1 MNHQIN
7 SKEMLP
13 FLDMISRKAGQVV
26 LSYFNREFRIDSKDT
41 SAEGIDIVTDADRDS
56 EEIILEA
63 IRREFPGHDILTE
76 ETVTENTGSDWLWL
90 VDPLD
95 GTVNFAHGFPHF
107 CISIALMNT
116 NNLVAGIVYDPLRQ
130 ESFYAFRNG
139 GAFLDGN
146 LIRVSRSDQLRRSII
161 ATGFPYDRG
170 YSPENNVAEF
180 TRVVTR
186 VQGIRRAGSAAL
198 DLAYVSCGRLDGF
211 WELKLKPW
219 DQGAGMLLVKEAG
232 GRITDRAGLA
242 TDVYSQSVVA
252 TNNIIHEELLAS
264 ISGNL

>member
-1 MNHQIN
+1 MQTAH
-7 SKEMLP
+7 
-13 FLDMISRKAGQVV
+13 
-26 LSYFNREFRIDSKDT
+26 
-41 SAEGIDIVTDADRDS
+41 S

-76 ETVTENTGSDWLWL
+76 ETVTENIGSDWLWL

-139 GAFLDGN
+139 GAFLNGN
-146 LIRVSRSDQLRRSII
+146 LIRVSRSDQLRRRII

-170 YSPENNVAEF
+170 YSPRTTWRNSLE
-180 TRVVTR
+180 
-186 VQGIRRAGSAAL
+186 
-198 DLAYVSCGRLDGF
+198 
-211 WELKLKPW
+211 W
-219 DQGAGMLLVKEAG
+219 
-232 GRITDRAGLA
+232 
-242 TDVYSQSVVA
+242 
-252 TNNIIHEELLAS
+252 
-264 ISGNL
+264 